1 MNENEDKF
9 NFSYSAKQQEEIRK
23 IRDKYVPHEENKM
36 EQLRKLD
43 ASASKPGT
51 AVSIAIG
58 VIGTL
63 LLGIGMCCTMVW
75 SADMFALGVVVGI
88 IGIAV
93 IACAYPVYLSITK
106 KQRDKI
112 APEILRHTEDLPQQ

>member
-36 EQLRKLD
+36 EQLRRLD

-51 AVSIAIG
+51 AVSIALG
-58 VIGTL
+58 VIGAL
-63 LLGIGMCCTMVW
+63 LLGVGMCCTMVW
-75 SADMFALGVVVGI
+75 SEDMFVLGVVVGI
-88 IGIAV
+88 IGIAAIV
-93 IACAYPVYLSITK
+93 CAYPAYTRITK

-112 APEILRHTEDLPQQ
+112 APEILRLTEELSHQ